1 VSQPASPLTRE
12 ECLTRLSSCGVA
24 RVSVSIEA
32 MPVIMPVVYL
42 VDDDSVLFRAP
53 LDGGLAEA
61 CDGAVIAFEVDDV
74 SPSSA
79 RPGGWSVHV
88 VGVGSRLEPREQ
100 PEGLSLGGW
109 NMSAHDVDQVVR
121 LKTVR
126 LRGHELRATPLA
138 SAG

>member
-1 VSQPASPLTRE
+1 VNQSASPLTRE
-12 ECLTRLSSCGVA
+12 ECLARLSSREVA

-61 CDGAVIAFEVDDV
+61 CDGAVIAFEVDDL
-74 SPSSA
+74 SPSSV
-79 RPGGWSVHV
+79 RPGGWSVHI
-88 VGVGSRLEPREQ
+88 VGVGSRLEPPEQ
-100 PEGLSLGGW
+100 LQGLSLGGRT
-109 NMSAHDVDQVVR
+109 MTAPDLDQVVR